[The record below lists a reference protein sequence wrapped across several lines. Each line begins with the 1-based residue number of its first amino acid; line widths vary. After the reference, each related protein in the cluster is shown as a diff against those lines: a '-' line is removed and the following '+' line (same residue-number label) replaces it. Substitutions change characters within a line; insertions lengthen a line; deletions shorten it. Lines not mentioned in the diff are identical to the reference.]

1 MGFEN
6 SQSVD
11 PWTPFWQA
19 GTGSSCF
26 ENSETELRLTR
37 LWDEH
42 VDSLPEKARLLDLAT
57 GNGTVARICAARA
70 AALKNQLEIDAVD
83 AADIDPAK
91 CLPDPEQHLSH
102 IRFHGNTRLEAL
114 PFRDGIFNS
123 VVSQFGFEYAHETR
137 ASAEVARVLTPSGH
151 LRLVIHA
158 KSGAV
163 ARDIGLRL
171 KRMHDVLAENGPV
184 ILVLELVRAYE
195 AGDVS
200 TIDSK
205 SQHLS
210 AALEMIKSFRNHP
223 LPDDSALYY
232 GYESLLL
239 WAHRTRYRP
248 ADLLLS
254 IEDAWTKI
262 NDMAIRQEQ
271 MLGAARDRED
281 LERLQQRFSKLG
293 LVPDK
298 LEMVRDKHDVQV
310 AWRLDA
316 SKPA

>member
-26 ENSETELRLTR
+26 EGSETELRLTR

-42 VDSLPEKARLLDLAT
+42 VDSLPEKARMLDLAT

-70 AALKNQLEIDAVD
+70 AALKHQLEIDAVD
-83 AADIDPAK
+83 AAEIDPAK

-114 PFRDGIFNS
+114 PFKAGTFTS
-123 VVSQFGFEYAHETR
+123 VVSQFGFEYACETQ
-137 ASAEVARVLTPSGH
+137 AAAEVARVLTPSGH

-184 ILVLELVRAYE
+184 KLVL
-195 AGDVS
+195 
-200 TIDSK
+200 
-205 SQHLS
+205 
-210 AALEMIKSFRNHP
+210 
-223 LPDDSALYY
+223 
-232 GYESLLL
+232 
-239 WAHRTRYRP
+239 
-248 ADLLLS
+248 
-254 IEDAWTKI
+254 
-262 NDMAIRQEQ
+262 
-271 MLGAARDRED
+271 
-281 LERLQQRFSKLG
+281 
-293 LVPDK
+293 
-298 LEMVRDKHDVQV
+298 
-310 AWRLDA
+310 
-316 SKPA
+316 